1 MADPYVV
8 LAPLVEPPLPPV
20 PAAVAHST
28 PWLLL
33 SALLVTVLVLALWF
47 WWWRRA
53 RPGRALRRI
62 ARMPDTAQG
71 AHALAH
77 WQRRF
82 DRALA
87 PQWQQ
92 ELDRLRFAAPDPQA
106 VHTLQRL
113 CAEAGAA
120 QRSGRAR

>member
-1 MADPYVV
+1 MADPYVI

-71 AHALAH
+71 AHALAQ
-77 WQRRF
+77 WQCRHA
-82 DRALA
+82 RAVT
-87 PQWQQ
+87 PQWQLD
-92 ELDRLRFAAPDPQA
+92 LDRLRFAAPDAQA
-106 VHTLQRL
+106 AQTLQRL
-113 CAEAGAA
+113 CVEAAEFVRA
-120 QRSGRAR
+120 GRAG